1 MTVNTS
7 VLTTAHAAVVG
18 YIPPRSHGPG
28 TTSCTWVNM
37 STFAA
42 IQAVVSTGML
52 SVGTTV
58 NAKLE
63 QAKDAAGTGA
73 KDITGK
79 AITPLTEA
87 GDDDNVQAAIN
98 CRAADLDVNGGF
110 THARLTLTTAGAD
123 ANTSALVFGFSP
135 RYGTAADNAAASL
148 VEIVP

>member
-1 MTVNTS
+1 MTVNTT

-18 YIPPRSHGPG
+18 SIPPRSHGPG
-28 TTSCTWVNM
+28 ASSCTWVNM

-42 IQAVVSTGML
+42 IQAVVSTGLL
-52 SVGTTV
+52 SVGATV
-58 NAKLE
+58 SAKLE

-110 THARLTLTTAGAD
+110 THARLTVTSAGAD
-123 ANTSALVFGFSP
+123 ANTTALVFGFAP
-135 RYGTAADNAAASL
+135 RYGTAADNKAASL